1 MEGERD
7 QAAPPGGS
15 MTDTGLHNEGAGM
28 PRARFVAFAV
38 NGRQGYGLL
47 RADGLRDLSRR
58 LADTA
63 PTLQSP
69 IASGAWDGAEQAG
82 RAERTGRRR
91 VGKEGGRTWRSQ

>member
-1 MEGERD
+1 MLSLHDGLPIWGGAARALRDFVRDPVFRALARIARNRSGAELEGERD

-47 RADGLRDLSRR
+47 RMLGDRKSQR
-58 LADTA
+58 LN
-63 PTLQSP
+63 S
-69 IASGAWDGAEQAG
+69 SH
-82 RAERTGRRR
+82 
-91 VGKEGGRTWRSQ
+91 

>member
-1 MEGERD
+1 LEGERD

-38 NGRQGYGLL
+38 NGRRGYGLL
-47 RADGLRDLSRR
+47 RDDGLADLSRR

-63 PTLQSP
+63 PTLQSL
-69 IASGAWDGAEQAG
+69 IASGEIG
-82 RAERTGRRR
+82 RAARWARGCEY
-91 VGKEGGRTWRSQ
+91 VKDMGGAVDIKKK